1 LHTEAQRLL
10 AEAELRAE
18 RTAAGLRLVVAALLG
33 IAALLVAIG
42 PTPEANV
49 VPMRH
54 LIIPGYFALGLLA
67 LGAAHP
73 RAFRPWMPWAFT
85 TLDIVFV
92 VGSTALGL
100 ANMALPSNYAMS
112 MPMVWL
118 APLVLAFAAMRV
130 NHYLQAYVALLLV
143 AGLALTVSVDQT
155 WQASVGPPSAS
166 LEPLFAGPPNIMRL
180 VMVMLTGLVLVIA
193 AARSRAILLRAID
206 ETTRR
211 ANLTRYLPPRIA
223 EWLAETS
230 VDEVRRG
237 RRQRVAVLFADI
249 RGFTQRAETMDPT
262 ALGRFIAEFRRR
274 VSAAADLHG
283 GVIDKFIGDSA
294 MLVFGVPQPG
304 PVDARNALRCA
315 DALLAG
321 IAEWNEARQ
330 ATGEDRVELGIGVHW
345 GEVFCGAI
353 GDETRLEYTVL
364 GDTVNVASRLEQEA
378 KAASLRL
385 IVSQDLLDAA
395 DEPAPETRWI
405 ALRPHL
411 LRGRHQPIQLFG
423 MGPIS

>member
-18 RTAAGLRLVVAALLG
+18 RTAAGLRLIVAVLLG
-33 IAALLVAIG
+33 AAAFLVAI
-42 PTPEANV
+42 PMLEASV
-49 VPMRH
+49 VPTRH

-67 LGAAHP
+67 LGAARP
-73 RAFRPWMPWAFT
+73 RVFKPWMPWAFT
-85 TLDIVFV
+85 TLDVAFV

-100 ANMALPSNYAMS
+100 ANLALPLNYAMS

-143 AGLALTVSVDQT
+143 AGLTLTVGLDQT
-155 WQASVGPPSAS
+155 WQASVAPPAAS
-166 LEPLFAGPPNIMRL
+166 LDLLFAGPPNIMRV

-211 ANLTRYLPPRIA
+211 ATLTRYLPPRIA

-230 VDEVRRG
+230 IDEVRRG

-249 RGFTQRAETMDPT
+249 RGFTERAETMDPG
-262 ALGRFIAEFRRR
+262 ALGRFVAEFRRR
-274 VSAAADLHG
+274 VSRAADVHG
-283 GVIDKFIGDSA
+283 GVIDKFVGDSA
-294 MLVFGVPQPG
+294 MVVFGVPHPA
-304 PVDARNALRCA
+304 PTDARSALRCA
-315 DALLAG
+315 QAILAEV
-321 IAEWNEARQ
+321 AEWNRVRQ
-330 ATGEDRVELGIGVHW
+330 ATGEDRVEIGIGVHW

-353 GDETRLEYTVL
+353 GDEARLEFTVL

-395 DEPAPETRWI
+395 DEPAPEAQWI
-405 ALRPHL
+405 ALQAHP
-411 LRGRHQPIQLFG
+411 LRGRHRPIQLFG
-423 MGPIS
+423 MSPIT

>member
-1 LHTEAQRLL
+1 LYTEAQRLL

-18 RTAAGLRLVVAALLG
+18 RTAAGLRLIVAVLLG
-33 IAALLVAIG
+33 AAALLVAIG
-42 PTPEANV
+42 PMPEANV
-49 VPMRH
+49 VRMRH

-67 LGAAHP
+67 FGAARP
-73 RAFRPWMPWAFT
+73 RLFRPWMPWAFT
-85 TLDIVFV
+85 TLDIAFV

-100 ANMALPSNYAMS
+100 ANMALPSNYALS
-112 MPMVWL
+112 MPMVSL

-143 AGLALTVSVDQT
+143 AGLALTAGLDQT
-155 WQASVGPPSAS
+155 WQASVAPPAAS

-180 VMVMLTGLVLVIA
+180 VMLTLTGLVLVIA

-249 RGFTQRAETMDPT
+249 RGFTQRAETMDPA
-262 ALGRFIAEFRRR
+262 ALGTFVAEFRRR
-274 VSAAADLHG
+274 VSAAADAHG
-283 GVIDKFIGDSA
+283 GVIDKFVGDSA
-294 MLVFGVPQPG
+294 MLVFGVPRPG
-304 PVDARNALRCA
+304 SADARNALRCA
-315 DALLAG
+315 QALLAG
-321 IAEWNEARQ
+321 TAEWNRERQ
-330 ATGEDRVELGIGVHW
+330 ATGGDRVEIGIGVHW

-353 GDETRLEYTVL
+353 GDEARLEFTVL

-378 KAASLRL
+378 KSASLRL

-395 DEPAPETRWI
+395 DEPAPKTPWI
-405 ALRPHL
+405 TVQPHL
-411 LRGRHQPIQLFG
+411 LRGRHRPIQLFG
-423 MGPIS
+423 MSPIS

>member
-1 LHTEAQRLL
+1 MHTEAQRLL

-18 RTAAGLRLVVAALLG
+18 RTAAGLRLIVAVLLG
-33 IAALLVAIG
+33 AAALLVAIG
-42 PTPEANV
+42 AMPEAQA

-67 LGAAHP
+67 LAAARP
-73 RAFRPWMPWAFT
+73 GLFRPWMPWAFT
-85 TLDIVFV
+85 TLDIAFV

-100 ANMALPSNYAMS
+100 ATMALPSNYAMS

-118 APLVLAFAAMRV
+118 APLVLAFAAMRL

-143 AGLALTVSVDQT
+143 AGLALTLGLDQT
-155 WQASVGPPSAS
+155 WQASAAPPPAS
-166 LEPLFAGPPNIMRL
+166 PEPLFAGPPNIMRL
-180 VMVMLTGLVLVIA
+180 VMVTLTGLVLVIA

-223 EWLAETS
+223 GWLAETGI
-230 VDEVRRG
+230 DEVRRG

-249 RGFTQRAETMDPT
+249 RGFTQRAETMDPA
-262 ALGRFIAEFRRR
+262 ALGLFVAEFRRR
-274 VSAAADLHG
+274 VSAAADAHG

-294 MLVFGVPQPG
+294 MLVFGVPQAG
-304 PVDARNALRCA
+304 TADARNALRCA
-315 DALLAG
+315 LALLAG
-321 IAEWNEARQ
+321 IAEWNRTRQ
-330 ATGEDRVELGIGVHW
+330 ATGEDRIEIGIGVHW

-353 GDETRLEYTVL
+353 GDEARLEFTVL

-395 DEPAPETRWI
+395 GESTAEARWI
-405 ALRPHL
+405 ALQPRL
-411 LRGRHQPIQLFG
+411 LRGRHRPMQLFG
-423 MGPIS
+423 MSPIG